1 MNDLNKKE
9 GDQKF
14 KNAECD
20 DVIFI
25 TSLNKLYD
33 CLSCFLCAMCVF
45 TFWKGVYYLALVD
58 DRFPFMF
65 IITEITGIIS
75 ISIQARKQKN
85 EKKLADIKKNKS
97 DEKGFFEN
105 HLQEL

>member
-33 CLSCFLCAMCVF
+33 CLSCFLCAMCIF

-58 DRFPFMF
+58 DRFPFMS
-65 IITEITGIIS
+65 ITSVIAGTIS
-75 ISIQARKQKN
+75 ILIKQKKQKN

-97 DEKGFFEN
+97 DEKSVFEN